1 MNNSKLA
8 RLIGRVAGVMS
19 IAMYVSYLPQIAN
32 NLHGQYGNPVQ
43 PLVACINSVFWC
55 AYALLQTYKDW
66 PVFIANLP
74 GIIFALI
81 TFITALH

>member
-8 RLIGRVAGVMS
+8 RLVGRVASVMS

-32 NLHGQYGNPVQ
+32 NLHRQYGNPVQ